1 MKYDPILIVNGE
13 PNSIFFEILF
23 KTLKKIK
30 IKSPLV
36 LIGSYNL
43 LKFQMDHF
51 KFRYKVKLIDK
62 QKILHEKINKN
73 VINLINVDY
82 KFSNKLK
89 KISKNSK
96 NYIDTCFG
104 IALELL
110 NKNFTKKFI
119 NGPISKNKY
128 LNKKYLGITEFLV
141 KKTKT
146 KKYAMIIF
154 NKKLS
159 VAPITTHLPLK
170 KVSKKITK
178 KIIIEKIRLI
188 HDFYKKNLKIK
199 PKIAIT
205 GLNPHCE
212 SNDKFNEEQ
221 KIIIPSIKYL
231 RKRGFDASGPFS
243 ADTLFLKNIRKKF
256 NIIVGMYH
264 DQVLG
269 PMKTIFEFKA
279 INITAGLPFIRI
291 SPDHG
296 PNEKMLGKNIS
307 NPESL
312 MKAIKFLD
320 Y

>member
-1 MKYDPILIVNGE
+1 MNHDPILIVSGE
-13 PNSIFFEILF
+13 PNSVFFEILF

-36 LIGSYNL
+36 LIGSYKL
-43 LKFQMDHF
+43 LKFQMNHF
-51 KFRYKVKLIDK
+51 NFKYKIKLVDK
-62 QKILHEKINKN
+62 KNIFHEKIYNN
-73 VINLINVDY
+73 TINLIDVEY
-82 KFSNKLK
+82 KFSNQFQ
-89 KISKNSK
+89 KISINSK
-96 NYIDTCFG
+96 NYIDTCFV

-128 LNKKYLGITEFLV
+128 LDKKYPGITEFLA

-146 KKYAMIIF
+146 KNYAMIIY
-154 NKKLS
+154 NEKLS

-170 KVSKKITK
+170 KITKKITK
-178 KIIIEKIRLI
+178 KLIIEKIKLI
-188 HDFYKKNLKIK
+188 HNFYKINLKTK

-212 SNDKFNEEQ
+212 SNDKFNEEK

-231 RKRGFDASGPFS
+231 RKNGFDTTGPFS

-269 PMKTIFEFKA
+269 PMKTIFEYKA

-296 PNEKMLGKNIS
+296 PNEQMLGKNIS

-312 MKAIKFLD
+312 IKAIKFLD

>member
-1 MKYDPILIVNGE
+1 MSYDPILIVSGE
-13 PNSIFFEILF
+13 PNSVFFEILF
-23 KTLKKIK
+23 KTLNKIK
-30 IKSPLV
+30 IKSPIV
-36 LIGSYNL
+36 LIGSYKV
-43 LKFQMDHF
+43 LKFHMDHF
-51 KFRYKVKLIDK
+51 NFKFKIKLVDK
-62 QKILHEKINKN
+62 KKIFQKKIEKNI
-73 VINLINVDY
+73 INLINVDY
-82 KFSNKLK
+82 KFSNKFQ

-96 NYIDTCFG
+96 NYIDTCFI

-119 NGPISKNKY
+119 NGPISKKKY

-141 KKTKT
+141 KKTKS
-146 KKYAMIIF
+146 KNYAMIIY
-154 NKKLS
+154 NEKLS
-159 VAPITTHLPLK
+159 VSPITTHLPIK
-170 KVSKKITK
+170 KITKKITK
-178 KIIIEKIRLI
+178 KIIIEKIKI
-188 HDFYKKNLKIK
+188 ISDFYKKNLNIK

-212 SNDKFNEEQ
+212 SNHKFNEEK
-221 KIIIPSIKYL
+221 KIIVPSINYL
-231 RKRGFDASGPFS
+231 RKKGFNISGPFP

-269 PMKTIFEFKA
+269 PMKTIYEYKA

-307 NPESL
+307 NAESL
-312 MKAIKFLD
+312 IKAIKFLD
-320 Y
+320 N